1 MDREE
6 LWHRLVPLMEQDE
19 DYQQALQQLKAAE
32 ADYLTLSETLTPE
45 NREIL
50 ERYIGACEAMEDP
63 LVYLAFV
70 LGKTSAI
77 LDKVNANI
85 S

>member
-19 DYQQALQQLKAAE
+19 DYQQALQQLKTAE

-45 NREIL
+45 KREIL

-85 S
+85 P

>member
-50 ERYIGACEAMEDP
+50 ERYIGACEDMEDP